1 MRSTRGPRA
10 KCERETSAKRTQNER
25 KMRARTARGNE
36 TNASFRKGCDHME
49 HIVRIDGEKVF
60 ISDGSGNLSE
70 APLSAVQYEDPREG
84 DPVRLFET
92 DSGVLVSKAEDEPLD
107 AYPAYGAQT
116 GAGGG
121 QYGDQYGSGTA
132 NGTGGQRT
140 GGAMRKCNKHV
151 FVWLFAFVLGEFGV
165 DRFYRG
171 QIGLGILKFITAGGL
186 GMWFLADFIIAA
198 IKAYSNSA
206 FGPDEDVIF
215 INGHYAK

>member
-1 MRSTRGPRA
+1 
-10 KCERETSAKRTQNER
+10 
-25 KMRARTARGNE
+25 
-36 TNASFRKGCDHME
+36 ME

-92 DSGVLVSKAEDEPLD
+92 DNGVLVSKAEDEPLD
-107 AYPAYGAQT
+107 AYPADDARA
-116 GAGGG
+116 GAGGGQYGG
-121 QYGDQYGSGTA
+121 QYGDQYGSGQYAGSRTA
-132 NGTGGQRT
+132 NGMGGQRA

-206 FGPDEDVIF
+206 FGPDEDVVF
-215 INGHYAK
+215 VNGQYAK

>member
-1 MRSTRGPRA
+1 
-10 KCERETSAKRTQNER
+10 
-25 KMRARTARGNE
+25 
-36 TNASFRKGCDHME
+36 ME

-70 APLSAVQYEDPREG
+70 APLSAVQYEDPQEG

-92 DSGVLVSKAEDEPLD
+92 DNGVLVSKAEDEPLD
-107 AYPAYGAQT
+107 AYPADGART

-121 QYGDQYGSGTA
+121 QYGGQYRDQYGSGAA
-132 NGTGGQRT
+132 NGTGGQRA
-140 GGAMRKCNKHV
+140 GRDMRKCNKHV

-215 INGHYAK
+215 VDGHYAK

>member
-1 MRSTRGPRA
+1 
-10 KCERETSAKRTQNER
+10 
-25 KMRARTARGNE
+25 
-36 TNASFRKGCDHME
+36 ME
-49 HIVRIDGEKVF
+49 HIVRIAGEKVF

-84 DPVRLFET
+84 DTVRLFET
-92 DSGVLVSKAEDEPLD
+92 DNGMIVSKAEDETLD
-107 AYPAYGAQT
+107 AYSADGAQAR
-116 GAGGG
+116 AGGG
-121 QYGDQYGSGTA
+121 DQYGDQYGSGRYSGPA
-132 NGTGGQRT
+132 IMNGMGGTQRT
-140 GGAMRKCNKHV
+140 DRSVRKCNKHV

-206 FGPDEDVIF
+206 FGPDEDVVF
-215 INGHYAK
+215 VNGQYAK

>member
-1 MRSTRGPRA
+1 
-10 KCERETSAKRTQNER
+10 
-25 KMRARTARGNE
+25 
-36 TNASFRKGCDHME
+36 ME

-70 APLSAVQYEDPREG
+70 APLSAVQYEDPQEG

-92 DSGVLVSKAEDEPLD
+92 DNGVLVSKAEDEPLD
-107 AYPAYGAQT
+107 AYPADSAQT

-121 QYGDQYGSGTA
+121 QYGDQYGSGRYAGSGAA
-132 NGTGGQRT
+132 NGTGGQRA
-140 GGAMRKCNKHV
+140 GGAMRRCNKHV
-151 FVWLFAFVLGEFGV
+151 FVWLFTFVLGEFGV